1 MKKQI
6 LIFTAVVCGMTCTTT
21 AYAQFKIGGKKIN
34 VGKVVQAGTD
44 AAKAITL
51 SDADIAAMSREYM
64 QWMDTHNPLTK
75 PDTEY
80 GKRLE
85 KLTGH
90 IKEVDGLKVNF
101 GVYEVVDVNAF
112 ACGDGSVRIC
122 AGLMDIRD
130 NTSIHTYLDIMTDDE
145 VMAVVGHEI
154 GHVIHTDSKDAMK
167 SAYLRSA
174 VKNAA
179 GAASSTVSKL
189 TDSELGAMAEAL
201 AGAQYSQKQET
212 EADDYGFE
220 FSIKHNLDPY
230 AMYNALNKLLELS
243 ADAPKE
249 SKFQKMF
256 SSHPDTAKR
265 VARAKEKA
273 DEYMKNKQ

>member
-112 ACGDGSVRIC
+112 ACGDGSVR
-122 AGLMDIRD
+122 
-130 NTSIHTYLDIMTDDE
+130 IMTDDE

>member
-122 AGLMDIRD
+122 AGLMDI
-130 NTSIHTYLDIMTDDE
+130 MTDDE

-154 GHVIHTDSKDAMK
+154 GHVIHTDSKDAM
-167 SAYLRSA
+167 
-174 VKNAA
+174 KNAA